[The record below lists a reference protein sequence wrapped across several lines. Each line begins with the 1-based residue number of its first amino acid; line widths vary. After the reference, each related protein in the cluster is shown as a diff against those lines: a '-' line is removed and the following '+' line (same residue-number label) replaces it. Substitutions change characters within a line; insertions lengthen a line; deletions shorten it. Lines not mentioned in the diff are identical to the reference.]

1 MLTSTTRAFG
11 SPSRYIQ
18 GYGELERLQDYTA
31 DYGKK
36 VLAIIDPFFY
46 DTLSPSLKEAF
57 ELSLIHI

>member
-36 VLAIIDPFFY
+36 VLAIIDPFF
-46 DTLSPSLKEAF
+46 LRHPFPIPEGSL
-57 ELSLIHI
+57 

>member
-18 GYGELERLQDYTA
+18 GYGELERLQNYTA

-36 VLAIIDPFFY
+36 VLAIIDPFLRYPFAC
-46 DTLSPSLKEAF
+46 LKGPV
-57 ELSLIHI
+57 